1 MILTNFLARSSSSVA
16 IKAHGSR
23 LAPAAVRCSY
33 SHWRS
38 LPLWHSNIR
47 QTISHGLWRG
57 RRHKRRGVWTP
68 LDSLSSQ
75 LMQWK
80 SDWRDGRLV
89 NWCVCMCVCVWW
101 QNMECHNH
109 IRAVFPVADSA
120 DEYCV
125 CGTGAHSPQ
134 EMFLDVSLVNQCLA
148 PARSDFC
155 TVTNYVARS
164 RITCRRQG
172 IV

>member
-89 NWCVCMCVCVWW
+89 NWCVCMCVCV
-101 QNMECHNH
+101 M
-109 IRAVFPVADSA
+109 A
-120 DEYCV
+120 EY
-125 CGTGAHSPQ
+125 GMSQSHQ
-134 EMFLDVSLVNQCLA
+134 
-148 PARSDFC
+148 
-155 TVTNYVARS
+155 S
-164 RITCRRQG
+164 RISSRRQRRRVLCLWHG
-172 IV
+172 RSQSSGDVPRCKSCQSMSSTCS